1 MATLV
6 RWKPT
11 YGMRP
16 RRRMRNRYYRN
27 LTPHWDSRVA
37 MPMDIEEQENS
48 FVVKASVPGYTSD
61 EIEITVKDGILFIRA
76 AREEEE
82 EQEREGW
89 HLRER
94 FSGSVERHL
103 HLSDDIDSENIEA
116 DLTHGVLTLTL
127 PKVEE
132 SKPKM
137 IEVKAS

>member
-1 MATLV
+1 
-6 RWKPT
+6 
-11 YGMRP
+11 MRP
-16 RRRMRNRYYRN
+16 RNRYYRN
-27 LTPHWDSRVA
+27 LAPYWDSRVA

-48 FVVKASVPGYTSD
+48 FVVKASVPGYTTD
-61 EIEITVKDGILFIRA
+61 EIDITVKDGILFIRA
-76 AREEEE
+76 EREEEE

-94 FSGSVERHL
+94 FTGSVERHL
-103 HLSDDIDSENIEA
+103 HLGEDIDGENIEA
-116 DLTHGVLTLTL
+116 ELTHGVLTLTL